1 MLFWNL
7 YFLVKIGL
15 QLGGKLQM
23 SPWLNLLLFVALLT
37 FHWLPIRRVGLKV
50 ALSLLIFLPLAFVL
64 ALHEFGLVLSTQL
77 FDEILALRNF
87 SGDYLLELVQ
97 RSISPTLLW
106 GVAIGLLAL
115 RVLYRYLRI
124 TSWVGGTLALV
135 CIGLLLP
142 GKSQN
147 QAPLQA
153 AHYTPVRDGALAA
166 EQIALGPQD
175 FAKLQKAR
183 NLLDGQGAPGS
194 ESTDSPQ
201 SSLTLFFQEQKA
213 IALNHFNRGIGQPDF
228 DLVFLHIC
236 SLAWSDL
243 RFAKQTQHPLLK
255 QANFVFTHFNSATS
269 YSGPAALRLLRS
281 SCGQPEHN
289 ALYQRADPSCLL
301 FNQLNQA
308 GYKIEVGLNH
318 NGSFD
323 NFKTEVLDNIGAPY
337 TQPIQYNQ
345 VALGTVA
352 FDGSPVAR
360 DGDYLKA
367 WWKQRM
373 AKDAGPV
380 ALYYNTITMHDGNQ
394 LPNQRMS
401 SVQSYPIRLSGLL
414 DDIESVIALIRQ
426 SGKRALVV
434 VIPEHGAG
442 MTGEYGQLVGLR
454 ELPTPAITE
463 VPVLGYWIDPQAT
476 EQSTNSAP
484 IEIKQPTSYFQLT
497 RLIDNWMTLSPT
509 DQDKNNW
516 AQVAAGLKT
525 TRFVAQQGDI
535 TILEKQN
542 QFLIHTPGEPWKPL
556 GAAK

>member
-15 QLGGKLQM
+15 QFAGKLQL
-23 SPWLNLLLFVALLT
+23 SPWLNLLMFAALLA
-37 FHWLPIRRVGLKV
+37 LYVAPIRRRGLKTAV
-50 ALSLLIFLPLAFVL
+50 SVVLFLPLGFAL
-64 ALHEFGLVLSTQL
+64 LLHEFGLVLSTQL

-87 SGDYLLELVQ
+87 SNAYLIELVQ
-97 RSISPTLLW
+97 RSLSQKVLL
-106 GVAIGLLAL
+106 GMAIGLLAL
-115 RVLYRYLRI
+115 RVLYRYLRV
-124 TSWVGGTLALV
+124 TAWTGSLLAFM

-142 GKSQN
+142 GKSPN
-147 QAPLQA
+147 QPAVQVA
-153 AHYTPVRDGALAA
+153 QVTPVRNGKLAA

-175 FAKLQKAR
+175 FAQLQKAR
-183 NLLDGQGAPGS
+183 NLQIDAGLGTGTNADK
-194 ESTDSPQ
+194 PQ
-201 SSLTLFFQEQKA
+201 TILNQFFQEQKTVV
-213 IALNHFNRGIGQPDF
+213 LNRFNRGIGQPDF

-255 QANFVFTHFNSATS
+255 QADFVFTHFNSATS
-269 YSGPAALRLLRS
+269 YSGPAAIRLLRS
-281 SCGQPEHN
+281 SCGQPEHDS
-289 ALYQRADPSCLL
+289 LYQRPNPSCLL

-308 GYKIEVGLNH
+308 GYKVEVGLNH

-323 NFKTEVLDNIGAPY
+323 NFKTEVLDNLGAPAS
-337 TQPIQYNQ
+337 QPIQYNQ

-367 WWKQRM
+367 WWKHRM
-373 AKDAGPV
+373 EKDTGPV

-414 DDIESVIALIRQ
+414 DDFESVISMIKR
-426 SGKRALVV
+426 SGKRALVI

-463 VPVLGYWIDPQAT
+463 VPVLGYWIDPQAAKKPV
-476 EQSTNSAP
+476 NDGP
-484 IEIKQPTSYFQLT
+484 VEIKQPTSYFQLT
-497 RLIDNWMTLSPT
+497 RLIDNWMTLNAA

-516 AQVAAGLKT
+516 AQAAAGLKT
-525 TRFVAQQGDI
+525 TRFVAQQGGI
-535 TILEKQN
+535 TIMEKQN
-542 QFLIHTPGEPWKPL
+542 QFLIHTPGEAWKPL
-556 GAAK
+556 GSAK